1 MSAANELGQDYLK
14 SEIIEVNSRLEIY
27 RAHYDV
33 GKIKCIT
40 LKRLINTKEEE
51 LRHLTFLF
59 KELSESD

>member
-14 SEIIEVNSRLEIY
+14 SEIIEVNSKLEIY
-27 RAHYDV
+27 RSLYDV

-59 KELSESD
+59 KELSENG